1 MKTLFLLRHASAEP
15 SDGDDHARILTP
27 AGRDEAARAATC
39 LAALELQ
46 PALALS
52 SPAQRALE
60 TLDAVRTRLPELDAI
75 RDPELYLA
83 GADEI
88 LARVQE
94 LPEPLEAALVVAHN
108 PGLAALARSF
118 PRAAGEAGA
127 APLVTFPPAALAV
140 VTCQAGAWAEL
151 APGRGR
157 LLDVHLP
164 DRDMESG

>member
-1 MKTLFLLRHASAEP
+1 MKTLYLLRHASAEP

-27 AGRDEAARAATC
+27 AGRDEAARAATRV
-39 LAALELQ
+39 AGLETQ
-46 PALALS
+46 PALALC

-60 TLDAVRTRLPELDAI
+60 TLDAVRARLPELEAI

-83 GADEI
+83 SAGEI
-88 LARVQE
+88 LERVQE
-94 LPEPLEAALVVAHN
+94 LPEPLDAALVVAHN

-118 PRAAGEAGA
+118 PRAGGEAGE

-140 VTCQAGAWAEL
+140 VACKTDAWADL

-157 LLDVHLP
+157 LLRVHRP
-164 DRDMESG
+164 DGDREPG